1 MNNEWQKAGTCITS
15 TGTLAKVTELKSE
28 NSMSKYSTP
37 SALSNS
43 SAILSRESNHDTCL
57 LGLNWAI
64 PNAIA
69 DA

>member
-1 MNNEWQKAGTCITS
+1 MNGRKQVHVS
-15 TGTLAKVTELKSE
+15 TGNLAKVTELILKSE
-28 NSMSKYSTP
+28 NSMSKYLFLQP
-37 SALSNS
+37 QVIQVL
-43 SAILSRESNHDTCL
+43 LSRENNHHTCL